1 MNMTHYME
9 LLADNQPWN
18 LILFMALPVIL
29 AETVAITELYLLFT
43 RRYDGWVR
51 KLNAAAGGLA
61 GIYFAGVIV
70 YLMTTAVLPITA
82 AGQWRTALDVIA
94 VGGYLLSGLPLIAIA
109 LMELKVLHRHCDQH
123 AKMGRH
129 AIYVSVFLVFGH
141 IAMIAGMADPALLGY
156 QGKGHMQHQM
166 LSAPMDAAPMD
177 HAHMHH

>member
-61 GIYFAGVIV
+61 GIYFAGVIT

-156 QGKGHMQHQM
+156 QGEGHMQHPM
-166 LSAPMDAAPMD
+166 MSAPMDAAPMD